1 MRKILNLLPLLILF
15 VAGTIDAGVAQSSN
29 TADES
34 ISEQLDTAKE
44 LHMSGEEQQ
53 SLVIYKNVLKEDAD
67 NIEALWNAS
76 ILHAKI
82 GRRQESENDMRDHYE
97 KARELAE
104 RAVENHPDNGHAYY
118 ARAVAIGRMT
128 MLMKRRD
135 KIDASR
141 KVKESIEK
149 ASELIPDFA
158 PVWHMYGVWHSD
170 VANMSG
176 IAKFTAGL
184 FSGGIP
190 DASNEKAEEY
200 LEKAI
205 SMDKDN
211 ILFHIDLAKHY
222 LEVDSESQ
230 ARPLL
235 EEIVNMEP
243 QMKDDP
249 RYIEEAE
256 QLLNKIIG

>member
-1 MRKILNLLPLLILF
+1 MRKFFNLLPLVILF
-15 VAGTIDAGVAQSSN
+15 VTGTYDVGVAQSSG
-29 TADES
+29 TSDQS
-34 ISEQLDTAKE
+34 ISDQLDTAKE
-44 LHMSGEEQQ
+44 LHMSGDEEQ
-53 SLVIYKNVLKEDAD
+53 SLATYKEVLEKDAD

-82 GRRQESENDMRDHYE
+82 GHRLESESDMREQYE
-97 KARELAE
+97 IAKDLAD
-104 RAVENHPDNGHAYY
+104 RAVENHPDNGYAYY

-128 MLMKRRD
+128 VLMKRGD

-141 KVKESIEK
+141 KVKESIDK

-176 IAKFTAGL
+176 VAKFAAGL

-205 SMDKDN
+205 SMDEDN

-222 LEVDSESQ
+222 LEVDKESR
-230 ARPLL
+230 ARTLL
-235 EEIVNMEP
+235 EEIADMDP

-249 RYIEEAE
+249 DYKEEAKN
-256 QLLNKIIG
+256 LLSDLD